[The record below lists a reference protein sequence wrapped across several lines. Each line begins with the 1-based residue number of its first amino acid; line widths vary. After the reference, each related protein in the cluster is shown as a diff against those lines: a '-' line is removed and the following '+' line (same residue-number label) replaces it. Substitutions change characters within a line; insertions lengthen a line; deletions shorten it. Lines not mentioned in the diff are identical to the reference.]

1 MKTHYR
7 SLQARLL
14 LPMLG
19 LLLLVAPISG
29 GLLYRYHRNQVE
41 NALLTQGALLNDA
54 IVLAAESTHDPVE
67 LRRFVMA
74 MGASRNIREI
84 VVVGGTPLQVIAT
97 TQLEWDGQ
105 VLERLPE
112 EDVRADLER
121 VLQSGTAWH
130 AFDQEGGKA
139 FDYSAPFIFSQ
150 VNPQGGPP
158 IPTRGAIMIHIDTTL
173 TSAAIQQSILTIL
186 GTAGGVAVLLLVA
199 GYVLLLRRVIRP
211 SRHIVEVIREQQDSN
226 VRWRTGMQEA
236 DEIGYIGK
244 ALDTLLDEM
253 QERQQA
259 LAQARNAAE
268 AANQAKSAFLAN
280 MSHEIRTPMN
290 AVLGFTRLLEDTS
303 LTPEQR
309 DYLRAVSTSGE
320 SLLALINDILDY
332 SKIEAGR
339 MDFEYIDFDSRL
351 PFEDAIEVMASKA
364 EEKHLQLAGLIS
376 PGLPPRLQGDP
387 GRLRQVVINL
397 LGNAIKFTDQ
407 GQVVLRVETQPL
419 DPARCMLR
427 FTVTDSGIGMSEDTL
442 TKLFKP
448 FSQADA
454 STTRRFGG
462 TGLGLSICQ
471 RIIQGMG
478 GKITVSSQPGQG
490 STFTVSLPLTIATQ
504 TTTPPTSTT
513 SLSGKRVLV
522 VDDNPLNVELL
533 RLTLENWGMQVTTT
547 HDPQSVL
554 PLLQGSEHTFELA
567 ILDQQMPGLDGLGLA
582 QMIRSMPH
590 PPLLVLLTSLATKGQ
605 SQDIREAGFDGYLTK
620 PFRASQLAELLQ
632 VVLGSGH
639 GGTLH
644 TRHTLAEQRQAS
656 RPTLLLAEDNV
667 VNQRLVTLLLEK
679 LGYRVDVVDN
689 GRKAVSAAS
698 MGNYPLILMDC
709 QMPELDGLEATR
721 QIRAQ
726 GLSMPIIALTANAFE
741 SDRLD
746 CLNAGMNDF
755 LTKPVRAELLA
766 TTLDNWLQ
774 SAELKASR

>member
-14 LPMLG
+14 LPMLA
-19 LLLLVAPISG
+19 LLLLVGPISG
-29 GLLYRYHRNQVE
+29 GLLYRYHRSQVE

-54 IVLAAESTHDPVE
+54 IVLAAESTHDPIE

-112 EDVRADLER
+112 EDVREDLMR
-121 VLQSGTAWH
+121 VLQSGKAWH

-150 VNPQGGPP
+150 VNPHGGPP
-158 IPTRGAIMIHIDTTL
+158 IPTRGAIMIHIDTTQ

-186 GTAGGVAVLLLVA
+186 GTAGGVAVLLLAA

-226 VRWRTGMQEA
+226 VPWRTGMQEA

-332 SKIEAGR
+332 SKIEAGH
-339 MDFEYIDFDSRL
+339 MDFEHIDFDSRL

-364 EEKHLQLAGLIS
+364 EEKHLQLVGLIS

-407 GQVVLRVETQPL
+407 GQVVLRVEVQL
-419 DPARCMLR
+419 LNAERCMLQ

-442 TKLFKP
+442 AKLFKP

-490 STFTVSLPLTIATQ
+490 STFTISLPLTIATQ
-504 TTTPPTSTT
+504 TTTPPSSTA

-533 RLTLENWGMQVTTT
+533 RLTLDNWGMQVTTT

-567 ILDQQMPGLDGLGLA
+567 ILDQQMPSLDGLGLA
-582 QMIRSMPH
+582 QLIRKMPH

-639 GGTLH
+639 GTTLH
-644 TRHTLAEQRQAS
+644 TKHTLAEQRQAS

-774 SAELKASR
+774 SAELKTSR